1 MRPGPMQIA
10 PALSVLRHD
19 ASGGAAADLDGALTL
34 LAAARTGQIG
44 PTLRLYR
51 PKPTMAFGQR
61 DANLPGFAAASAAAA
76 RHGFEPLIRKA
87 GGRAAAYHRGCLIV
101 DHIEPQHDAMVHAKP
116 RFGYFGE
123 LFAQALQGLGVDA
136 GIGEIPREYCPG
148 EFTVFGR
155 PAACNAD
162 VRNADVR
169 NADVR
174 NADGGNADVWNAD
187 VRNHDGGWDGRIKL
201 VGTAQRVVAGAW
213 LFSSVIVVED
223 SAPLRSVLTDCYA
236 ALGLDWNP
244 LTAGGAADL
253 VPRLTVEDVTAA
265 VLRVYAAR
273 TELTFSA

>member
-1 MRPGPMQIA
+1 MRPGAVRIA
-10 PALSVLRHD
+10 PALSVLRQHV
-19 ASGGAAADLDGALTL
+19 SSGAAADLDGALTL
-34 LAAARTGQIG
+34 LASARSGAIG

-61 DANLPGFAAASAAAA
+61 DANLPGFAVASAAAA
-76 RHGFEPLIRKA
+76 EHGFEPLIRKA

-101 DHIEPQHDAMVHAKP
+101 DHIEPQQDAMVQAKP
-116 RFGYFGE
+116 RFGYFGD
-123 LFAQALQGLGVDA
+123 LFTEALQSLGVDA
-136 GIGEIPREYCPG
+136 GVGEIPREYCPG

-155 PAACNAD
+155 PAP
-162 VRNADVR
+162 RNA
-169 NADVR
+169 
-174 NADGGNADVWNAD
+174 GGNAGDGAGVAAESGAVD
-187 VRNHDGGWDGRIKL
+187 REGGWDGRIKL

-253 VPRLTVEDVTAA
+253 VPRLTVDDVTDA

-273 TELTFSA
+273 TELNFSS

>member
-1 MRPGPMQIA
+1 MRPGPVHMA
-10 PALSVLRHD
+10 PALSVLRQD
-19 ASGGAAADLDGALTL
+19 VSSGAAADLDGALTL
-34 LAAARTGQIG
+34 LASARAGEIG

-76 RHGFEPLIRKA
+76 GHGFEPLIRKA
-87 GGRAAAYHRGCLIV
+87 GGRAAAYHQGCLIV

-123 LFAQALQGLGVDA
+123 LFAQALQSLSVDA

-148 EFTVFGR
+148 EYTVFGR
-155 PAACNAD
+155 PAA
-162 VRNADVR
+162 RNAG
-169 NADVR
+169 
-174 NADGGNADVWNAD
+174 DGDGVD
-187 VRNHDGGWDGRIKL
+187 HTGGWDGRIKL

-253 VPRLTVEDVTAA
+253 VPRLTVDDVTDA
-265 VLRVYAAR
+265 VLRVYADR
-273 TELTFSA
+273 TELNFCS